1 MTNKEWTDLIAK
13 EFGVSNSC
21 AKGMLHAMYEARKV
35 LSVNKDTRKAQ
46 AEKDAKDKKQMEA
59 WEESDKEAFDTL
71 YER

>member
-1 MTNKEWTDLIAK
+1 
-13 EFGVSNSC
+13 
-21 AKGMLHAMYEARKV
+21 MLHAMYEARKV

-46 AEKDAKDKKQMEA
+46 TEKDAKNKKQIEA